1 MVIKHYRVGGAVRDS
16 LMGLRSKDIDYA
28 VEAPSY
34 TAMVE
39 WIKDRGVI
47 FLEQPQYWTVRA
59 KINGGQP
66 ADFVLCR
73 KDGQY
78 TDGRRP
84 DSVEP
89 GTLFD
94 DLARRDF
101 TVNAIAFDE
110 ATGEYIDPFHG
121 RAYLAHNLLVCVG
134 RAEER
139 FHEDA
144 LRLLRAIRFHIT
156 KGFDLGDDVRAC
168 LSQRLLAERLELTV
182 STERK
187 REELLRCFAHDTP
200 RTLTALAQYPR
211 IAEACFKDKRIWLLP
226 TMEKA

>member
-1 MVIKHYRVGGAVRDS
+1 MINYYQVGGAVRDR
-16 LMGLRSKDIDYA
+16 LMGLRSKDLDYA

-34 TAMVE
+34 AAMVR
-39 WIKDRGVI
+39 WIREKGGEI

-59 KINGGQP
+59 KLAGGQP

-89 GTLFD
+89 GTLAD

-101 TVNAIAFDE
+101 TVNAIAYDE
-110 ATGEYIDPFHG
+110 ETGEYIDPYNG
-121 RAYLAHNLLVCVG
+121 RAYIEAKILVCVG
-134 RAEER
+134 DARVR
-139 FHEDA
+139 FFEDA
-144 LRLLRAIRFHIT
+144 LRLLRAIRFAIT
-156 KGFDLGDDVRAC
+156 KDFDLGDDVIGC
-168 LSQRLLAERLELTV
+168 LQNAGFAERLAETV

-187 REELLRCFAHDTP
+187 REELERCFAFSTP
-200 RTLTALAQYPR
+200 RTLQMLARFPR
-211 IAEACFKDKRIWLLP
+211 IAEACFNSGGIWLLP
-226 TMEKA
+226 TMRKA